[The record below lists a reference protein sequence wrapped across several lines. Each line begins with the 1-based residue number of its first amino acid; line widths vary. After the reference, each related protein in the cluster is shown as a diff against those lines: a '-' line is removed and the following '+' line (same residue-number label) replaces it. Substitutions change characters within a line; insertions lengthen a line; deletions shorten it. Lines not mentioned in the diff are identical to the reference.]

1 MASVFIAGF
10 ATLLFTAMLIW
21 GFTSLFEN
29 EKRAAQRAFL
39 FAIIIPAM
47 LLTPLLLSDNIQQ
60 YVFYLY
66 AAVIIITIIILLFP
80 LHRHRVRI
88 DTVPAGQIDERDI
101 MFSRR
106 LLIPGTERYEQYYG
120 ANPDKKRADDR
131 FRKNPGLLE
140 RGSRFFNPFQF
151 AAANAS
157 FSSVTALHTILDRNP
172 AVPQTALNDASQN
185 TRFIKAWAKKLGAYS
200 VGITKLQKYHLYSH
214 IGRGPDFGKKVIL
227 NHRYAIAFTV
237 EMNKTMVDTA
247 PLGPTV
253 MESAQQYMNAGAIAV
268 QIAEFIK
275 HLGYPS
281 RAHIDGNY
289 RVVCPLVAK
298 DAGLGVLGRMGLLMT
313 PKLGPRVRIGVITTD
328 LPLITEETEEDKTV
342 YDFCARCKKCADV
355 CPGRAISF
363 SDPKEI
369 DGVYRW
375 QIDQEK
381 CFTFW
386 TIAGTDCAR
395 CISVCP
401 YAHPDT
407 LLHNLV
413 RLGLKQ
419 SDTFQ
424 AFALKMDDLFYGRKP
439 TPKKPDGYLTISS

>member
-1 MASVFIAGF
+1 MAFVFIVSFSAIISAG
-10 ATLLFTAMLIW
+10 MLI
-21 GFTSLFEN
+21 FAFASLKEN

-39 FAIIIPAM
+39 LAI
-47 LLTPLLLSDNIQQ
+47 LLPTVFLLPLFLPYNFLIYVSLLYLLSF
-60 YVFYLY
+60 VTGFL
-66 AAVIIITIIILLFP
+66 ILFLP
-80 LHRHRVRI
+80 LHRHRI
-88 DTVPAGQIDERDI
+88 HLDTIPAGQIDERDI

-106 LLIPGTERYEQYYG
+106 LLVPGSSRYEEYYT
-120 ANPDKKRADDR
+120 ANPDKKEVDDR

-140 RGSRFFNPFQF
+140 KGTRYYDPYLF

-157 FSSVTALHTILDRNP
+157 FSSVAALHSILEREP
-172 AVPQTALNDASQN
+172 AISKTEQNDAKQN
-185 TRFIKAWAKKLGAYS
+185 THFIKAWAKKLGAYS
-200 VGITKLQKYHLYSH
+200 IGITKLQSYHLYSH
-214 IGRGPDFGKKVIL
+214 VGRGPDFGKKVTL

-237 EMNKTMVDTA
+237 EMDKTMVDTA

-253 MESAQQYMNAGAIAV
+253 MESAQQYMNAGSIAV

-275 HLGYPS
+275 HLGYPA

-289 RVVCPLVAK
+289 RVVCTLVAK

-313 PKLGPRVRIGVITTD
+313 PTLGPRVRIGVITTD
-328 LPLITEETEEDKTV
+328 FPLETDEVKEDKAV

-355 CPGRAISF
+355 CPSKAISF

-369 DGVYRW
+369 NGVRRW
-375 QIDQEK
+375 QINQEK
-381 CFTFW
+381 CFTYW

-395 CISVCP
+395 CVSVCP

-413 RLGLKQ
+413 RQGLKR

-424 AFALKMDDLFYGRKP
+424 IVALKMDDFFYGRKP
-439 TPKKPDGYLTISS
+439 APKKPEGYLSLS